1 MIITVNSVGFYHGP
15 NPLNIQPTH
24 TAMYG
29 QSTTDNPLQITDNYA
44 LYIAQ
49 VTKHWTGE
57 KPLNPF
63 FHAHHCQSVYG
74 LGFFF
79 FYVLY

>member
-15 NPLNIQPTH
+15 NPLDIQPTH

-29 QSTTDNPLQITDNYA
+29 QSTTDNSLQITDNNDA

-49 VTKHWTGE
+49 VTKH
-57 KPLNPF
+57 
-63 FHAHHCQSVYG
+63 
-74 LGFFF
+74 
-79 FYVLY
+79 